1 MIKKI
6 ALLSLVFTLT
16 LTSCDVLQQVA
27 TTALEKALTNDDIG
41 NGLKEA
47 LSLGISKGSDVLSQ
61 KGGYFKSAYKILLPA
76 EARQVTDRLRV
87 IPGFNKVEDIVL
99 EKINA
104 GAEDAAAK
112 AKPIFVNAIKQM
124 TISDALN
131 ILMGDKNAATEY
143 LKRTTYQQ
151 LYSEFNPVIVTS
163 LDKFEAR
170 KYWGDAVNTYNKM
183 LTEGNGTRNYL
194 YGLNF
199 WPISHDVTKY
209 YTEAGQYYTYHPTA
223 YNNPFWLAENNGNY
237 SHVNRFIV
245 NQSLTYE
252 ITPNFS
258 IVE

>member
-27 TTALEKALTNDDIG
+27 TTALEKTLTNEDIG
-41 NGLKEA
+41 NGLREA
-47 LSLGISKGSDVLSQ
+47 LTLGIGKGSDVLSQ
-61 KGGYFKSAYKILLPA
+61 KGGYFNSAYKILLPP

-112 AKPIFVNAIKQM
+112 AKPIFVSAIRQM

-151 LYSEFNPVIVTS
+151 LYNEFNPVIVTS

-170 KYWGDAVNTYNKM
+170 KYWGDAVNTYNKIPLIKKVNPSLDEYVTNQA
-183 LTEGNGTRNYL
+183 LT
-194 YGLNF
+194 GLFSMVEAKEKDIRTNTAER
-199 WPISHDVTKY
+199 VTDLLRKVF
-209 YTEAGQYYTYHPTA
+209 AKQDG
-223 YNNPFWLAENNGNY
+223 
-237 SHVNRFIV
+237 R
-245 NQSLTYE
+245 
-252 ITPNFS
+252 
-258 IVE
+258 

>member
-6 ALLSLVFTLT
+6 ALLTLVFTLT

-27 TTALEKALTNDDIG
+27 TTALEKTLTNEDIG
-41 NGLKEA
+41 NGLREA

-61 KGGYFKSAYKILLPA
+61 KGGYFNSAYKILLPP

-112 AKPIFVNAIKQM
+112 AKPIFVSAIRQM
-124 TISDALN
+124 TITDALN

-151 LYSEFNPVIVTS
+151 LYNEFNPVIMTS

-170 KYWGDAVNTYNKM
+170 KYWGDAVNTYNKIPLIKKVNPSLDEYVTNQA
-183 LTEGNGTRNYL
+183 LT
-194 YGLNF
+194 GLFSMVEAKEKDIRTNTAER
-199 WPISHDVTKY
+199 VTDLLRKVF
-209 YTEAGQYYTYHPTA
+209 ARQDG
-223 YNNPFWLAENNGNY
+223 
-237 SHVNRFIV
+237 R
-245 NQSLTYE
+245 
-252 ITPNFS
+252 
-258 IVE
+258 

>member
-1 MIKKI
+1 MHLKFYYKNRELIKMIKKI

-16 LTSCDVLQQVA
+16 FTSCDVLQQIA
-27 TTALEKALTNDDIG
+27 TTALEKTLTNEDIG
-41 NGLKEA
+41 NGLREA
-47 LSLGISKGSDVLSQ
+47 LSLGISKGSDILSQ
-61 KGGYFKSAYKILLPA
+61 KGGYFNSAYKILLPP

-112 AKPIFVNAIKQM
+112 AKPIFVSAIRQM

-151 LYSEFNPVIVTS
+151 LYNEFNPVIVTS

-170 KYWGDAVNTYNKM
+170 KYWGDAVNTYNKIPLIKKVNPSLDEYVTHQA
-183 LTEGNGTRNYL
+183 LT
-194 YGLNF
+194 GLFSMVEAKEKDIRTNTAER
-199 WPISHDVTKY
+199 VTDLLRKVF
-209 YTEAGQYYTYHPTA
+209 AKQDG
-223 YNNPFWLAENNGNY
+223 
-237 SHVNRFIV
+237 R
-245 NQSLTYE
+245 
-252 ITPNFS
+252 
-258 IVE
+258 

>member
-1 MIKKI
+1 MIKKT
-6 ALLSLVFTLT
+6 ALLALVFTLT

-27 TTALEKALTNDDIG
+27 TTALEKTLTNEDIG
-41 NGLKEA
+41 NGLREA
-47 LSLGISKGSDVLSQ
+47 LTLGISKGSDVLSQ
-61 KGGYFKSAYKILLPA
+61 KGGYFNSAYKILLPP

-112 AKPIFVNAIKQM
+112 AKPIFVNAIRQM

-170 KYWGDAVNTYNKM
+170 KYWGDAVNTYNKIPLIKKVNPSLDEYVTNQA
-183 LTEGNGTRNYL
+183 LT
-194 YGLNF
+194 GLFSMVEAKEKDIRTNTTER
-199 WPISHDVTKY
+199 VTDLLRKVF
-209 YTEAGQYYTYHPTA
+209 AKQDG
-223 YNNPFWLAENNGNY
+223 
-237 SHVNRFIV
+237 R
-245 NQSLTYE
+245 
-252 ITPNFS
+252 
-258 IVE
+258 